1 MLAPLGGLFVL
12 GVGNGLFEQQYDPVG
27 QRSLIFFSELFERSS
42 HAWRNPRLAMTP
54 TLFLIPHLNETL
66 HLPPPI
72 IFGLSLRRE

>member
-1 MLAPLGGLFVL
+1 VLAALGGLFVL
-12 GVGNGLFEQQYDPVG
+12 GVGNGLFEQQNDPVG
-27 QRSLIFFSELFERSS
+27 QCPLILFGKLFERSP

-66 HLPPPI
+66 HLPLPI